1 MPLRRSI
8 RVLLRPWPLTLALLC
23 GTLLAALAPDGMRGQ
38 VVADGVGYV
47 SALRLAHQPAT
58 SANGRMLM
66 VFERDGMAGIPL
78 YESVDGGVHW
88 RFLSNITDQAHANDP
103 RWQLRW
109 QPHLSELARPSADL
123 LGGTLLLAANATGN
137 DAHGRLVA
145 EDLQLYA
152 STDGGR
158 HWRYR
163 GSIVAGGGNPG
174 DKDNHGVWEPNIHRL
189 DDGRLVAYYSSEAHK
204 AAGFNQLLAHKVS
217 ADGGRH
223 WGGEKTDVAIAGGVE
238 RPGMAV
244 VDRLPDGRYVMTYE
258 DIDGPNNGQVYLKTS
273 ADGLDWGDPSDRGT
287 PVRTAAGAWPAASP
301 IVRWLPWRGGPGVL
315 AVLAER
321 AGGDGDPSGRSLYW
335 NNDGGRGP
343 WWEAEAP
350 VRKRTGNIHAGWT
363 QALLPLPGERLWHA
377 TSSSS
382 AVDPADARRN
392 VVMVATAPARFN
404 RYEAEDAL
412 RRGSVRIGD
421 PNASNGAKARMA
433 SAPGGQLAFPVH
445 VQDGG
450 VYRITIHWQDLGF
463 MPALPVLRV
472 NGVVW
477 PTTDDVDRGGWHV
490 ATARGSLPGGDNT
503 VVLEG
508 TRHPADL
515 DYIQLEPAA
524 PGG

>member
-1 MPLRRSI
+1 MTRPI
-8 RVLLRPWPLTLALLC
+8 LLPCA
-23 GTLLAALAPDGMRGQ
+23 AALALALALAAVPAVAEQAQASGT
-38 VVADGVGYV
+38 VLADGVGYV
-47 SALRLAHQPAT
+47 SVVRLEHQPQA

-78 YESVDGGVHW
+78 YESLDGGAHW
-88 RFLSNITDQAHANDP
+88 RFMSNVTDQAHGGDP

-123 LGGTLLLAANATGN
+123 PAGTLLLAANATGD
-137 DAHGRLVA
+137 DASGRLVA

-163 GSIVAGGGNPG
+163 GSIVEGGGNPG

-189 DDGRLVAYYSSEAHK
+189 DDGRLVAYYSSEKHK
-204 AAGFNQLLAHKVS
+204 AEGFNQLLAHKVS
-217 ADGGRH
+217 GDGGRH
-223 WGGEKTDVAIAGGVE
+223 WSAETVDVAIPGGVE

-258 DIDGPNNGQVYLKTS
+258 DIDGPDNGRVFLKTS
-273 ADGLDWGDPSDRGT
+273 ADGLHWGDPADRGT

-301 IVRWLPWRGGPGVL
+301 IVRWLPWGKGSGVI

-350 VRKRTGNIHAGWT
+350 VKKLTGNIHAGWT
-363 QALLPLPGERLWHA
+363 QALLAMPGGRLWHA
-377 TSSSS
+377 TTSST
-382 AVDPADARRN
+382 AADPGDARRN
-392 VVMVATAPARFN
+392 VVMYAEAPARFD
-404 RYEAEDAL
+404 RYEAEDAV
-412 RRGSVRIGD
+412 RRWSVRIGD
-421 PNASNGAKARMA
+421 PGASNGAKARMA
-433 SAPGGQLAFPVH
+433 SAPGGQLVFPVH
-445 VQDGG
+445 VAQGG
-450 VYRITIHWQDLGF
+450 TYRATVRWQDLGF
-463 MPALPVLRV
+463 TPALPVLMV
-472 NGVVW
+472 NGAAW
-477 PTTDDVDRGGWHV
+477 ALTDRADRDGWHV
-490 ATARGSLPGGDNT
+490 ARASGSLGKGDNT

-508 TRHPADL
+508 AQRPADIDYVQL
-515 DYIQLEPAA
+515 DPATA
-524 PGG
+524 DRD